1 MSKNTFCM
9 VVALVNCCR
18 SVFHLPL
25 ASYCYWSCYHSFDHA
40 IQRPGHPFDNELW
53 RCIQSENW
61 PWVLQQCS
69 VLELR
74 NRFFTARWKRPVIF
88 ADFIA
93 EKCLTPYCNRFI
105 LPRIFL
111 VQFWWC
117 MIDRSNGRKDRVLFL
132 GPFQSFFPFDIFL
145 QLFLLLIEITL
156 FKFHKT
162 NFHVYSST

>member
-1 MSKNTFCM
+1 MTKNTFCM

-40 IQRPGHPFDNELW
+40 IQRPGHPFYIELW
-53 RCIQSENW
+53 NCIQSGNW

-93 EKCLTPYCNRFI
+93 EKHRLAPYCKRSFY
-105 LPRIFL
+105 LVSFL
-111 VQFWWC
+111 SSFDGVWL
-117 MIDRSNGRKDRVLFL
+117 IDPMGAKIECCSLARSKA
-132 GPFQSFFPFDIFL
+132 S
-145 QLFLLLIEITL
+145 FLLIFFSNCFCCL
-156 FKFHKT
+156 
-162 NFHVYSST
+162 